1 MDKGVAKM
9 RCQECFVQVHINFPF
24 GRRSSPRIVGR
35 HTPKCKGK
43 NSNVEVFKIKKWF
56 GRSVSK

>member
-1 MDKGVAKM
+1 M